1 MATGNLP
8 PYPKGVVGDIA
19 RDTTQRPAKLR
30 LKASTSMSHESTVGG
45 NGERK
50 IKRTR
55 AGSR

>member
-8 PYPKGVVGDIA
+8 SYPKGVIGDIA

-30 LKASTSMSHESTVGG
+30 LKATSSMSHESTVGG

-55 AGSR
+55 AGRK